1 LRQAA
6 ANEGKPRPQ
15 TREYRF
21 SANTN
26 YQFAGLTDKTWLK
39 NLSVGGSLR
48 WEDKASVGYY
58 GLPSTDPDV
67 KGAIIEYDTAR
78 PIYDKARFAL
88 DLMLSYRLRVFSDK
102 LNCKLQ
108 LNCQNVFEDGRLQ
121 PFVYNP
127 DGVAWNY
134 RIIDPRPFVLT
145 ATFDL

>member
-1 LRQAA
+1 M
-6 ANEGKPRPQ
+6 
-15 TREYRF
+15 
-21 SANTN
+21 
-26 YQFAGLTDKTWLK
+26 
-39 NLSVGGSLR
+39 
-48 WEDKASVGYY
+48 GYY

-88 DLMLSYRLRVFSDK
+88 DLMISYRLRLFSDK
-102 LNCKLQ
+102 VNCKLQ
-108 LNCQNVFEDGRLQ
+108 LNCQNVLEGGRLQ

-134 RIIDPRPFVLT
+134 RIIDPRRFVLT